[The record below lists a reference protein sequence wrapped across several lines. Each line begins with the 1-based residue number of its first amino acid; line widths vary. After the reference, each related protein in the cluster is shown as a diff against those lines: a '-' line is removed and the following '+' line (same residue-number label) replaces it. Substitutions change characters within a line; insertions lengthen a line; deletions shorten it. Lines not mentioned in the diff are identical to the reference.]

1 MRELELEVLAAVDKV
16 SGGSVSSA
24 GSTSRVGVDA
34 RARDP
39 AMAARVGMSRLRRE
53 LQELE
58 GIAEDQERPSDRAA
72 ALDALAER
80 VESHD
85 SIRQIFRDALLRAS
99 RADER
104 DEADERAELLGD
116 AVDAPDG
123 AAVPP
128 PRDEAGALA
137 LASEATES
145 LRRSRARMA
154 EELDKGRRTLAAMA
168 QSRAAMKKTGDEYA
182 GNQRAALR
190 GGGKLLAR
198 LERQAVTERLV
209 LWGGFACF
217 LLACAHVALKRT
229 PVLVRF
235 HPLWWIRHAAVRK
248 AKEAEATREAAA
260 RALEN
265 DGGGAAAATVM
276 AAAAGAAAVAAL
288 GADAAPPRRASRSD
302 GGGKSPT
309 PSRRRG
315 DVPDVGRESTCVP
328 TRATTG
334 VTNGRRETRF
344 GFARAGVGFAAI
356 RRRRLVGTGRRTRAA
371 FSPSFARSSRALSFS
386 PLFLLFLL

>member
-1 MRELELEVLAAVDKV
+1 MAPSSALPSDAAEQVRKMRELEREVLAAVDKV
-16 SGGSVSSA
+16 SGRSVSSA
-24 GSTSRVGVDA
+24 GATSRAGVDA

-39 AMAARVGMSRLRRE
+39 ATAARVGMSRLRRE

-58 GIAEDQERPSDRAA
+58 AIAEDQERPSDRAA
-72 ALDALAER
+72 TLDALAER

-85 SIRQIFRDALLRAS
+85 SIRQILRDALLRAS

-116 AVDAPDG
+116 AADAPDG

-145 LRRSRARMA
+145 LRRSRALMA
-154 EELDKGRRTLAAMA
+154 EELDKGHRTLAAMA
-168 QSRAAMKKTGDEYA
+168 QSRAAMKRTGDEYA
-182 GNQRAALR
+182 GNQRAALG

-248 AKEAEATREAAA
+248 AKEAAKEAEAAREAAA
-260 RALEN
+260 KALEN
-265 DGGGAAAATVM
+265 DGGAAAAAAM
-276 AAAAGAAAVAAL
+276 AAAAAAAGAMGAAMGGDAAAAF
-288 GADAAPPRRASRSD
+288 ADAAMAEDYLDHLAARRE
-302 GGGKSPT
+302 
-309 PSRRRG
+309 
-315 DVPDVGRESTCVP
+315 DVPDVE
-328 TRATTG
+328 
-334 VTNGRRETRF
+334 
-344 GFARAGVGFAAI
+344 VGEYM
-356 RRRRLVGTGRRTRAA
+356 R
-371 FSPSFARSSRALSFS
+371 PYSRDDEL
-386 PLFLLFLL
+386 

>member
-1 MRELELEVLAAVDKV
+1 MAPSSALPSDAAEQVRKMRELELEVLAAVDKV

-123 AAVPP
+123 ATVPP

-190 GGGKLLAR
+190 GGGKFLAR

-235 HPLWWIRHAAVRK
+235 HPLWWIRQAAVRK
-248 AKEAEATREAAA
+248 AKEAEAAREAAA

-288 GADAAPPRRASRSD
+288 GADAADVAAGVAD
-302 GGGKSPT
+302 AAAVENHLHHLAA
-309 PSRRRG
+309 RRG
-315 DVPDVGRESTCVP
+315 DVPDVE
-328 TRATTG
+328 
-334 VTNGRRETRF
+334 
-344 GFARAGVGFAAI
+344 VGEYM
-356 RRRRLVGTGRRTRAA
+356 R
-371 FSPSFARSSRALSFS
+371 PDSRDDEL
-386 PLFLLFLL
+386 

>member
-1 MRELELEVLAAVDKV
+1 MAPSSALPSDAVEQVRKMRELELEVLAAVDKV

-209 LWGGFACF
+209 LWGGSRVSCWPARTLRSSERPCSCDSTRYGGYDTPPFERRR
-217 LLACAHVALKRT
+217 KR
-229 PVLVRF
+229 
-235 HPLWWIRHAAVRK
+235 
-248 AKEAEATREAAA
+248 
-260 RALEN
+260 
-265 DGGGAAAATVM
+265 
-276 AAAAGAAAVAAL
+276 
-288 GADAAPPRRASRSD
+288 
-302 GGGKSPT
+302 
-309 PSRRRG
+309 RRRG
-315 DVPDVGRESTCVP
+315 KR
-328 TRATTG
+328 
-334 VTNGRRETRF
+334 RRERSRTT
-344 GFARAGVGFAAI
+344 AGAP
-356 RRRRLVGTGRRTRAA
+356 RRPR
-371 FSPSFARSSRALSFS
+371 
-386 PLFLLFLL
+386 